1 MIELDGYKIKDP
13 TYLLNENTVL
23 KRYYGLIY
31 VCKKYDKAY
40 QREAHTQRD
49 MNGDINP

>member
-1 MIELDGYKIKDP
+1 MIELDDYKIKDP

-31 VCKKYDKAY
+31 VCKK
-40 QREAHTQRD
+40 
-49 MNGDINP
+49 I